1 MAPPAFIHWI
11 DDSVNSVNKNSKN
24 KSINT
29 ACSINSTTSTKST
42 KTQLQTHRSGGNSRS
57 PTRSTRPA
65 RRRQASCSGRKQ
77 PCSLHRRSRRQ
88 ALLPGWLVRPN
99 NQANLHCNLSCRNCT
114 LCCALHYR
122 PTRPIDKAT
131 DQSID
136 RAIRRQRPQHGPC
149 VTIGKQNRAG
159 ACACGGIRLQVL
171 GARGLQ
177 ASDHDGDGGRP
188 RCSAAAAGWRDWRY
202 ERRSSSVNTYS
213 ALSLNVDV
221 LRDRFFQIHRQYRPS
236 LCR

>member
-149 VTIGKQNRAG
+149 VTIVQKQG
-159 ACACGGIRLQVL
+159 EK
-171 GARGLQ
+171 
-177 ASDHDGDGGRP
+177 DGGKHMP
-188 RCSAAAAGWRDWRY
+188 FAK
-202 ERRSSSVNTYS
+202 
-213 ALSLNVDV
+213 LSETN
-221 LRDRFFQIHRQYRPS
+221 S
-236 LCR
+236 T